1 MDISPQ
7 HAQHIVDEMKRS
19 IHRDMNIMNCQGIII
34 ASTNPSRRGQL
45 HQGASQL
52 IAQGL
57 RQKTVWQD
65 DPAQGVQAG
74 INLPIVIA
82 GELAGVIGITG
93 APEEVG
99 IFGEII
105 QRMTEILLENLRQQE
120 QADLLAQA
128 RNLFVETWLFDESV
142 DWTRLELRGR
152 LLGLDIAAPYTVV
165 ILRTAPRPSP
175 AATSPQE
182 LGEFQS
188 GLILRRIRNL
198 LPPAPGHCC
207 AVIRDRILVLL
218 PDSSRQE
225 SHRLTWQL
233 CQEIES

>member
-34 ASTNPSRRGQL
+34 ASTNPSRCGQL

-74 INLPIVIA
+74 INLPIVIT

-105 QRMTEILLENLRQQE
+105 KRMTEILLGTSASRSRRTSWRRPGISLWRPGS
-120 QADLLAQA
+120 L
-128 RNLFVETWLFDESV
+128 
-142 DWTRLELRGR
+142 TRAWPGR
-152 LLGLDIAAPYTVV
+152 SWSCGDGCWGW
-165 ILRTAPRPSP
+165 
-175 AATSPQE
+175 TSP
-182 LGEFQS
+182 
-188 GLILRRIRNL
+188 RRT
-198 LPPAPGHCC
+198 P
-207 AVIRDRILVLL
+207 
-218 PDSSRQE
+218 S
-225 SHRLTWQL
+225 
-233 CQEIES
+233 